1 MKRPLQVFDSH
12 ERAILL
18 AMYEFEDGVYTSYT
32 LASKLNPEVK
42 TGSDAALTAFTETR
56 EATERLIVRGLV
68 RGERLRG
75 ANGVYFNH
83 LKLTPKGEKTAI
95 QQRSAAAEEKKALE
109 EAVKRSKEFGSKAE
123 GSASNEG

>member
-1 MKRPLQVFDSH
+1 MKRFPPVFDTN

-18 AMYEFEDGVYTSYT
+18 AMYEVANGAFTSYT

-42 TGSDAALTAFTETR
+42 TGTDAALTAFTETR

-75 ANGVYFNH
+75 ANGVYFNQ
-83 LKLTPKGEKTAI
+83 LKLTPKGEQTAI
-95 QQRSAAAEEKKALE
+95 QQRSAAAEEEKALE

-123 GSASNEG
+123 GSASEEG